1 MCFRIGRGDVP
12 LFAPLPIHCVR
23 SANRQSWGQAP
34 PRLVGKPL
42 TSRKRYRRILNSS
55 LKGLVHGWRKVQI
68 LGSCRRDPG
77 QGPQPFLLRTP
88 GRSPRPEPPRFSAP
102 PLNTGSSESVHQ
114 VLSPSKMPGNCLPSL
129 PLPCTIITLIVHG
142 TTSPGPLPSTL
153 FFASERMFPRER
165 QLPSAACAYPRFWK
179 AAPANPAPTSLAHTP
194 WSVGYIWKV
203 SLSKM

>member
-1 MCFRIGRGDVP
+1 MLPDWKGGCPIIR
-12 LFAPLPIHCVR
+12 PLPIHCVR

-55 LKGLVHGWRKVQI
+55 LEGLVHGWRKVQI

-88 GRSPRPEPPRFSAP
+88 GRSPVRSRP
-102 PLNTGSSESVHQ
+102 GSSPLHSTLALLNSVHQ
-114 VLSPSKMPGNCLPSL
+114 VLSPSEMPGNCLPSL

-142 TTSPGPLPSTL
+142 TMSSGLPPSTL
-153 FFASERMFPRER
+153 FSAREPMFPKER
-165 QLPSAACAYPRFWK
+165 QRPFRRLRLSAILESHWP
-179 AAPANPAPTSLAHTP
+179 
-194 WSVGYIWKV
+194 VGRCCHF
-203 SLSKM
+203 